1 MSNNTQRY
9 EVVADYPSSTYKI
22 GDILHSDTENMS
34 AFFGKY
40 SHLFRALS
48 WWEHVPIDEL
58 PKYVKWVDGSGAEY
72 FKVDKWLLEKP
83 TEDEME
89 GTLFVGDNPYSGG
102 LVYDYIGEIHPA
114 TEAEYNDYLT
124 KLNGK

>member
-40 SHLFRALS
+40 PHLFRALS

-58 PKYVKWVDGSGAEY
+58 PKYVKWANGERIHVAKIDHYELNNHSGNLYAHTVSNES
-72 FKVDKWLLEKP
+72 LL
-83 TEDEME
+83 
-89 GTLFVGDNPYSGG
+89 L
-102 LVYDYIGEIHPA
+102 GEQDHPA
-114 TEAEYNDYLT
+114 TEAEYNDYIT
-124 KLNGK
+124 KLNSK